1 VTPHLEEG
9 IVPIHD
15 SEVDIMSFDEQQ
27 QRDPLADGLSADIR
41 SALDPFP
48 PIPEVPPF
56 QPETWPL
63 ADHPAPR
70 LEDVTATEV
79 FATSFERRVV
89 HLTGRLDS
97 FTAGQVVALLISLD
111 AESARSVQLVINSPG
126 GPALDVLPVIDAIE
140 MMQSPV
146 DCLCIGEAVGTAALV
161 LASGSGLRRC
171 SPNARISLRLS
182 SQESFTG
189 SVTEL
194 ESFAAEARQ
203 AIDQI
208 QRAFVRVTHMP
219 EATVAIELDSGV
231 LIDAARA
238 VELGIVDAVARPHD
252 HQLDRV
258 VGYQRR

>member
-1 VTPHLEEG
+1 
-9 IVPIHD
+9 
-15 SEVDIMSFDEQQ
+15 MSIDEPQ
-27 QRDPLADGLSADIR
+27 QRDPSRVRPPGEIR
-41 SALDPFP
+41 SAMDPFP

-63 ADHPAPR
+63 ADLPVPR

-79 FATSFERRVV
+79 LAASFERRVV

-111 AESARSVQLVINSPG
+111 AESARAVQLVINSPG
-126 GPALDVLPVIDAIE
+126 GPALDVRPVIDAIE

-146 DCLCIGEAVGTAALV
+146 DCLCIGEASGTAALV

-189 SVTEL
+189 SAAEL
-194 ESFAAEARQ
+194 ESFAADVRR

-208 QRAFVRVTHMP
+208 QKAFVRTHVP
-219 EATVAIELDSGV
+219 EATVATELEGGA

-238 VELGIVDAVARPHD
+238 VELGIVDAVAKPHD